1 MKRKFV
7 FFNLKRRQ
15 YMVKLGS
22 KVKDSIT
29 KFTGIATG
37 RSEWLYGCTRIYI
50 EPAEMREGKP
60 IEGQWFD
67 EQRIEVIK
75 EQGPVVSSNSE
86 AKTGGPQ
93 HDPSPNHNDY
103 K

>member
-1 MKRKFV
+1 
-7 FFNLKRRQ
+7 
-15 YMVKLGS
+15 MVKLGS
-22 KVKDSIT
+22 NVKDT
-29 KFTGIATG
+29 LTGFSGMATG

-67 EQRIEVIK
+67 EQRVEVIK
-75 EQGPVVSSNSE
+75 EQGPVVSADSD

-93 HDPSPNHNDY
+93 HDPSSNRHSA
-103 K
+103 KG